1 MTASCGGDKGDE
13 PDEPGKNEEVV
24 TRVQDRDDMIFLQD
38 GKLVEANT
46 AFSTLLLH
54 QALTESNWKRDYG
67 ILYDNKHISG
77 IFDLSDAALPLMLM
91 TDQTAMFPYS
101 SKRPYT
107 LSGKTM
113 SNVLEYRNA
122 ASYTQSEN
130 RWTRMVATG
139 DGRCYGVELLDE
151 RNVGALTGW
160 ISYTWSKSLRKFDRP
175 GQEIDDG
182 REFYTVATTLPS
194 TWKPRVSPGSHR
206 NAPLRQ
212 RSRSPA

>member
-1 MTASCGGDKGDE
+1 MMPTMTASCGGDKGNE

-24 TRVQDRDDMIFLQD
+24 TRVQDRDGMIFLQD

-46 AFSTLLLH
+46 AFSTSLLH

-77 IFDLSDAALPLMLM
+77 IFDLSNAALPLMLM

-113 SNVLEYRNA
+113 TIA
-122 ASYTQSEN
+122 ADPVSSKMYPVDKYTI
-130 RWTRMVATG
+130 VAVDYTPTMKRIATDDIYSTPVG
-139 DGRCYGVELLDE
+139 LCGNIDNGWGIM
-151 RNVGALTGW
+151 GAL
-160 ISYTWSKSLRKFDRP
+160 SYSR
-175 GQEIDDG
+175 
-182 REFYTVATTLPS
+182 
-194 TWKPRVSPGSHR
+194 RVIHH
-206 NAPLRQ
+206 
-212 RSRSPA
+212 